1 MGEVFD
7 HMLKRCAKVIFTYDF
22 ILGTVLFSV
31 IYLLSVLGCP
41 IEDKRD
47 GGMPISFFMNALMF
61 WIKTEQSM

>member
-22 ILGTVLFSV
+22 ILGTVLFNV
-31 IYLLSVLGCP
+31 IYLLPVLGCP